1 MIQSTMQ
8 GGNLSL
14 ATLVEYS
21 RKSFPEGRVRTWTGS
36 GFRDISFAEIGEQAA
51 QLAHAL
57 DGLGVGRGDRVAT
70 FMWNNNEHQV
80 VYAAVPS
87 MGAVL
92 HTLNLR
98 LSPEQAVFILN
109 HADDKVIL
117 VDASVAPMLSAYVAQ
132 APGVRHVIVVNGPV
146 DSFTAPDWVTV
157 HAYDEFIAGQPT
169 TYDWPGDIAERAA
182 AVLCYT
188 AGTTVDPKG
197 VVYSHRSI
205 YLHSLTATSTTGV
218 GLSNRDSML
227 AIVPMF
233 HVMSWGL
240 PYAVMMC
247 GATMI
252 MPDRF
257 LQPEPLLAMMAEGRP
272 TLAAAV
278 PTIWQGVAARL
289 HAAPQDISHLRE
301 VIVGGAAVPH
311 TMIRAF
317 DEFNAP
323 ITHAWGMTETSPL
336 GSIARPPA
344 GIDDPE
350 EAFAYRVTQGRFPPL
365 VAGRIVDDEGNELPW
380 DGETS
385 GELEVSGP
393 WITGAYYQ
401 PDGNVSAP
409 DKFHDGWLRTGDVA
423 TISPDGY
430 MRIVDRTKDI
440 IKTGGE
446 WISSVELENAVMS
459 NPVVLEATVI
469 GVPDAKWDERPFVLA
484 VVASEADA
492 DIEAHKAFLADLVP
506 RWQIPERWSFVTE
519 IPKTSVGK
527 FDKKAVR
534 SRYAEGGYE
543 VFGEPAPE

>member
-1 MIQSTMQ
+1 
-8 GGNLSL
+8 
-14 ATLVEYS
+14 
-21 RKSFPEGRVRTWTGS
+21 
-36 GFRDISFAEIGEQAA
+36 
-51 QLAHAL
+51 
-57 DGLGVGRGDRVAT
+57 
-70 FMWNNNEHQV
+70 
-80 VYAAVPS
+80 
-87 MGAVL
+87 
-92 HTLNLR
+92 
-98 LSPEQAVFILN
+98 
-109 HADDKVIL
+109 
-117 VDASVAPMLSAYVAQ
+117 
-132 APGVRHVIVVNGPV
+132 
-146 DSFTAPDWVTV
+146 
-157 HAYDEFIAGQPT
+157 
-169 TYDWPGDIAERAA
+169 
-182 AVLCYT
+182 
-188 AGTTVDPKG
+188 
-197 VVYSHRSI
+197 
-205 YLHSLTATSTTGV
+205 
-218 GLSNRDSML
+218 
-227 AIVPMF
+227 
-233 HVMSWGL
+233 
-240 PYAVMMC
+240 MMC

-257 LQPEPLLAMMAEGRP
+257 LQPEPAAGDDGRRPADAGRGGAHHLAGRGGP
-272 TLAAAV
+272 AACRAAGHLASA
-278 PTIWQGVAARL
+278 G
-289 HAAPQDISHLRE
+289 

-323 ITHAWGMTETSPL
+323 ITHAWGMTETHRWAASP
-336 GSIARPPA
+336 ARRPA
-344 GIDDPE
+344 STTRGGLRLPRH
-350 EAFAYRVTQGRFPPL
+350 AGPFPPL

-393 WITGAYYQ
+393 WITGAYHQ

-506 RWQIPERWSFVTE
+506 RWRIPERWSFVTE

>member
-36 GFRDISFAEIGEQAA
+36 AFRDISFAEIGEQAA

-146 DSFTAPDWVTV
+146 ESFTAPDWVTV

-169 TYDWPGDIAERAA
+169 TYNWPGDIDERSA

-188 AGTTVDPKG
+188 SGTTGDPKG

-430 MRIVDRTKDI
+430 MRIVDRTKDN